1 MSRDD
6 EGGDPACWL
15 DQVCQECGRITDRP
29 AEPGCEHCG
38 AGTRT
43 GAGAEGADGAPEA
56 GPPQPEG
63 RTMAARDRD
72 VEGRARN
79 ARPRDGLGRPL
90 PYGAPGVARQPEGVE
105 RSPREALTEAQ
116 DLLDRGLPFHAHEVL
131 EDAWK
136 TAPEPERQLWRGLA
150 QLAVGLTHAARG
162 NAKGGAALLLRG
174 AGAIA
179 PYADTVPYDIDVDG
193 LTAWARDLADRLDG
207 PVAAAGNAPRL
218 CTAGSPRTAE

>member
-1 MSRDD
+1 
-6 EGGDPACWL
+6 
-15 DQVCQECGRITDRP
+15 
-29 AEPGCEHCG
+29 
-38 AGTRT
+38 
-43 GAGAEGADGAPEA
+43 
-56 GPPQPEG
+56 
-63 RTMAARDRD
+63 MAARARNEGPREDLDEALSAGLNSGLNSGLNGDLNGGSDEAPGEDLNGSPDEVPGAILDEAPAATRDRD
-72 VEGRARN
+72 PEGRARN

-90 PYGAPGVARQPEGVE
+90 PYGTPGVDRQPEGVE

-136 TAPEPERQLWRGLA
+136 MSPEPERQLWRGLA

-179 PYADTVPYDIDVDG
+179 PYADTVPYDIDVPG
-193 LTAWARDLADRLDG
+193 LTDWAQDLADRLDG
-207 PVAAAGNAPRL
+207 PVAAAANAPRL
-218 CTAGSPRTAE
+218 CTAGGARTAE